1 MNVEQQVQVRRRRT
15 RAEIRQLEAEFVSG
29 GMRRSEFCRRRG
41 LSFGMLAR
49 HLKRQQWKKKT
60 GSTSTAGRDQ
70 TRLKRMLSQA
80 DVMLA
85 KYIRAQ
91 LALAGLSFALYTI
104 CMLVLGFR

>member
-1 MNVEQQVQVRRRRT
+1 
-15 RAEIRQLEAEFVSG
+15 
-29 GMRRSEFCRRRG
+29 
-41 LSFGMLAR
+41 
-49 HLKRQQWKKKT
+49 
-60 GSTSTAGRDQ
+60 
-70 TRLKRMLSQA
+70 MLSQA